1 MLRLVE
7 DMVLRI
13 IVMVVFGA
21 GAYYY
26 YNTEYNKSYEQTM
39 LDAKAYADQA
49 KIPYRLYLNFN

>member
-1 MLRLVE
+1 
-7 DMVLRI
+7 
-13 IVMVVFGA
+13 MVVFCA

-49 KIPYRLYLNFN
+49 KIPLQVVLKF

>member
-1 MLRLVE
+1 
-7 DMVLRI
+7 MVLRI

>member
-1 MLRLVE
+1 
-7 DMVLRI
+7 
-13 IVMVVFGA
+13 MVVFCA

-49 KIPYRLYLNFN
+49 KIPYRSYLNFN